1 MGPRECGQRRAG
13 VGKHWVQGWCSC
25 QGPCGPAYK
34 TSTTRLTPPH
44 PKRTSFLSP
53 LASVT
58 TNETLLASPFLL
70 LFLSSFPV
78 YAHKSARH
86 TGTCTPAQ
94 PRCACARA
102 HTHWSGPITASLEQE
117 PMRARLTHRTS
128 EPHPHTERR
137 PRRDQNPAKHPHFLD
152 LKALNYKSGRW
163 NGFVWHSY
171 TTPEF
176 HYGLLCVAI

>member
-1 MGPRECGQRRAG
+1 MEKGRVWVGCPLGATGMWTKEGWSREALGPGP
-13 VGKHWVQGWCSC
+13 VQLPGSVRSC
-25 QGPCGPAYK
+25 LQNKLHQTHP
-34 TSTTRLTPPH
+34 TPPQKNII
-44 PKRTSFLSP
+44 PFSSSI
-53 LASVT
+53 SVT
-58 TNETLLASPFLL
+58 TNETLLASPSLL

-86 TGTCTPAQ
+86 AGTCTPAQ

-137 PRRDQNPAKHPHFLD
+137 PRRNQNPAKHPHF
-152 LKALNYKSGRW
+152 S
-163 NGFVWHSY
+163 V
-171 TTPEF
+171 P
-176 HYGLLCVAI
+176 